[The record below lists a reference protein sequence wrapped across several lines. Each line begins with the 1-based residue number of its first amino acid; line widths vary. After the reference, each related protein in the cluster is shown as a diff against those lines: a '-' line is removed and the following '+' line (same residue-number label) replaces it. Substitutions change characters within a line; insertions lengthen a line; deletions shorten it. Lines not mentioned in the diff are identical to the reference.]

1 MLIIR
6 AFIKSSFYNNIKK
19 IKAVIMA
26 ETKKEVKIETVKQDY
41 YYTFLTDTLEM
52 VRDYCCFIHN
62 DKKLL
67 KQFNDILDYVYS
79 KFPDID
85 GEDIEYELLVKIT

>member
-1 MLIIR
+1 MTNL
-6 AFIKSSFYNNIKK
+6 KK
-19 IKAVIMA
+19 
-26 ETKKEVKIETVKQDY
+26 ETKTVKQSY
-41 YYTFLTDTLEM
+41 EYTFLFDAIEM
-52 VRDYCCFIHN
+52 VRDYCCVIHR
-62 DKKLL
+62 DEKLL

>member
-1 MLIIR
+1 MT
-6 AFIKSSFYNNIKK
+6 
-19 IKAVIMA
+19 

-67 KQFNDILDYVYS
+67 KQFDAILKYLYS
-79 KFPDID
+79 KFPDIYVV
-85 GEDIEYELLVKIT
+85 DIKL

>member
-1 MLIIR
+1 
-6 AFIKSSFYNNIKK
+6 
-19 IKAVIMA
+19 
-26 ETKKEVKIETVKQDY
+26 
-41 YYTFLTDTLEM
+41 M